1 MKKKS
6 KVTEENLYSDGM
18 WYLNTY
24 ESLGYYWLL
33 DSINKLIADGLI
45 ENNYV
50 LLSLSANAAF
60 YEWETYFIHSS
71 NYNPKYY
78 VSDINASK
86 LKDKKRKSQADFMY
100 LKGDNDAATI
110 SNSLFL
116 EKADII
122 LDCKGALWYALN
134 EYNIEDVKKLI
145 EKYISLL
152 KNDNSILLIDYYK
165 LNPIFYVIWKI
176 KYFYKKYN
184 ESHVTFK
191 MFGELST
198 YKYFK
203 SFFGIIKTTIYLK
216 RVKIKKYRD
225 GYPLTKY
232 MDTAYLT
239 KKDLEKLSVGIDKI
253 PRLQIIWL
261 KRKWYLIKKG
271 GQNENISYRS

>member
-1 MKKKS
+1 M
-6 KVTEENLYSDGM
+6 L
-18 WYLNTY
+18 
-24 ESLGYYWLL
+24 
-33 DSINKLIADGLI
+33 IN
-45 ENNYV
+45 
-50 LLSLSANAAF
+50 
-60 YEWETYFIHSS
+60 
-71 NYNPKYY
+71 
-78 VSDINASK
+78 
-86 LKDKKRKSQADFMY
+86 
-100 LKGDNDAATI
+100 
-110 SNSLFL
+110 
-116 EKADII
+116 
-122 LDCKGALWYALN
+122 
-134 EYNIEDVKKLI
+134 
-145 EKYISLL
+145 
-152 KNDNSILLIDYYK
+152 YYK

-176 KYFYKKYN
+176 KYFYKKCN

-232 MDTAYLT
+232 KDTAYLT

-271 GQNENISYRS
+271 GHNENISHRS